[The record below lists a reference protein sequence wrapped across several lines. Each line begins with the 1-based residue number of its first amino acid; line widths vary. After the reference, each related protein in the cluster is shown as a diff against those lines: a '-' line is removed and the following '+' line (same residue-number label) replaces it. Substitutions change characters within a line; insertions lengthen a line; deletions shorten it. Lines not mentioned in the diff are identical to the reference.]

1 MNGNDFLKIFCK
13 NFSKKRRKKQTP
25 CLLSLIVISLQ
36 LISSCVKKEK
46 QQQHPTGG
54 CLLSLV
60 TFLLL
65 LKSSFV
71 KKNNTEL
78 WIGKSTAILPKSH
91 ENQTL
96 EYYFAF
102 PLTIKLTRNAIS
114 TIRRVQKR
122 KNSK

>member
-1 MNGNDFLKIFCK
+1 MNDNDFLKKFCK
-13 NFSKKRRKKQTP
+13 NFSKKSLKKQTP
-25 CLLSLIVISLQ
+25 CLLSLIVILLQ
-36 LISSCVKKEK
+36 PMSSCVKKEK
-46 QQQHPTGG
+46 QQQHPTEG
-54 CLLSLV
+54 CLLYLV

-71 KKNNTEL
+71 KTNNTEL
-78 WIGKSTAILPKSH
+78 WICKSTASLPKSY

-102 PLTIKLTRNAIS
+102 PLTIKLTRNAIL

-122 KNSK
+122 KKL